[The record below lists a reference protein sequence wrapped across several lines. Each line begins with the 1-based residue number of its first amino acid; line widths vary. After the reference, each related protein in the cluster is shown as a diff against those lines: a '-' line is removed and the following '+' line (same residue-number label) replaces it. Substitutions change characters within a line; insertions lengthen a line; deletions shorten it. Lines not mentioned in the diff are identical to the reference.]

1 MKFQD
6 FHIKHH
12 LAVATSSLQNINW
25 LPAITKYEL
34 FIWRKKV
41 VYFPSKYTSSIKPF
55 FYFLEGQMD
64 KDTRFGIITM

>member
-34 FIWRKKV
+34 FI
-41 VYFPSKYTSSIKPF
+41 
-55 FYFLEGQMD
+55 
-64 KDTRFGIITM
+64 